1 MAAAI
6 TAPSKTT
13 ASNAAA
19 AAEENR
25 KKQEDEAK
33 KRKSEKAKL
42 KPRKESPLTVRSRK
56 YNLRDPDTGKHLPAG
71 EMVTLPFAGGWLRSQ
86 CAADL
91 IEVIDGDINAPV
103 EDADPAPPE
112 APPEVPPEAPKQEAG
127 ESDEAFKKR
136 MSEFEASQKK

>member
-86 CAADL
+86 VEADL

-103 EDADPAPPE
+103 EDADPPASE
-112 APPEVPPEAPKQEAG
+112 TNPPEAPKQEAG

-136 MSEFEASQKK
+136 MDEFEALQKGK